1 MMNEM
6 TIVGLDG
13 IELIW
18 DTNTIAVL
26 TAIAMRI
33 ITMLMRMSMM
43 NEMTMVGLDIER
55 LLNCIIERLLNC
67 IMLEKRRN
75 WDQQD
80 SVHK

>member
-55 LLNCIIERLLNC
+55 LLNCI
-67 IMLEKRRN
+67 MLQKQRN